1 MLLTDDLISLTSN
14 SRDHPNVLMFHGGI
28 SGKKIGHNVGTI
40 AVHGTPDLFA
50 GYEIETRGK
59 SVTWI

>member
-1 MLLTDDLISLTSN
+1 MLLADDLISLTSN
-14 SRDHPNVLMFHGGI
+14 SRVDPNVLMFHGGI
-28 SGKKIGHNVGTI
+28 SGNVGTI